1 MNIQK
6 KKNKEI
12 DTDLILINFNI
23 PRKMKQRFKDFLS
36 ERNIS
41 QTSFL
46 NQKIDEFIRESE
58 TQ

>member
-6 KKNKEI
+6 KKNNDP
-12 DTDLILINFNI
+12 DTDLVLTNFNI
-23 PRKMKQRFKDFLS
+23 PRKMKKRFKDFLS

-46 NQKIDEFIRESE
+46 NSKIDEFIRESE
-58 TQ
+58 NQ